1 MCRCKWRCKEI
12 NSQTQQQIFD
22 KYWGLEFEDQRM
34 FLIHHVQKIEKKI
47 QKTGNKPSRRGK
59 TLAYHL
65 PVEDELVRVCSKGF
79 YNTLDIS
86 EKTIRYRLDKGLYST
101 KDRRGKHVKK
111 QIPEKEKNYIREH
124 IKQFPKVPSHF
135 CRKDVQ
141 RKYLDSNLSLK
152 KMYRMYEDECKSKGR
167 TIQKF

>member
-59 TLAYHL
+59 TLVYHL

-101 KDRRGKHVKK
+101 KDRRGKHVNK

-141 RKYLDSNLSLK
+141 RKYLDSN
-152 KMYRMYEDECKSKGR
+152 
-167 TIQKF
+167 